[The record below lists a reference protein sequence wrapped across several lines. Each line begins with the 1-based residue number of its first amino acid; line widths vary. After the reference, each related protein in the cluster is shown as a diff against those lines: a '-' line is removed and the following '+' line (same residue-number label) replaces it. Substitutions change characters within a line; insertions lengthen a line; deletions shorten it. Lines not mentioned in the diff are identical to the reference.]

1 MNIVKPVYVYKWVNS
16 KQPIKYVFV
25 PAGAADAAAAAAY
38 SPSIIVINEPIYQD
52 SSKEDAMNKIA
63 YYINNASGGAAAPAT
78 AVPYYAWVNDEPF
91 LFNIS
96 NIKWKGYNINPF
108 KSTDRKANDI
118 AAPIHKD
125 KDYAKSQE
133 LFATDTN
140 VVINIVFKT
149 DFNEDIKYYYD
160 NIKFK
165 SNNYKV
171 NSDRRINELYKV
183 KIGNN
188 NNKKTSEEYYKVI
201 FAANIADMPSLI
213 ILFDRLTASRKIQ
226 LIQYITNLNKAYY
239 KLYKKHNF
247 KNRKELGRL
256 FKLTSDTANKDREC
270 INIYYTSSIFITIYA
285 TGIINLTFKFH
296 KDKGASIA
304 DILKH
309 KEDLNKYINDVLN
322 INIVFKEKGINAR
335 IRYNVYKATTDSLK
349 REIAAS
355 SIFTTANDK
364 DGKGGVFYYYKR
376 TANYKDRS
384 VVDKAIKNDILNNG
398 VANAVL
404 TANTADI
411 LDALII
417 VKKESGGFM
426 IDVKNTKSFF
436 EFECLEYWISRI
448 IESSINVKQQ
458 RQPEPIV
465 NDTKKDARDARDA
478 SAASAD
484 VSKVRSKSK
493 SKSDDG
499 SGSDSNSGS
508 SGSSGDNI
516 YKGLLNNY
524 ADGSS
529 SGGALA
535 NGGAPAKKGDADDN
549 NFYLINKLQNADKDI
564 WAKNNNPSRK
574 CQKDHQPLP
583 LTRDEY
589 NDLIKKGYKFDN
601 SMNHNKNIYVCPRIW
616 CPKSNVPL
624 DEADP
629 NAKCPLADEKPMLMN
644 ENMKNKNKP
653 RYVYLKTKDNM
664 PCCGKKANNNDA
676 DAADAVD
683 ANAPVDIIPVLS
695 PKSPPKSPPKQPKQP
710 PKPPKPPKPLLKP
723 DNDNNHIM
731 KKYPIDKINRYG
743 DIPEELY
750 KILYPND
757 YKDYLSKCS
766 SPNNISKK
774 RCILRKGLI
783 NIEEITHSGYDN
795 IINTIAYLVGETK
808 QTFIENIKNK
818 LDILKYLS
826 LDNGNV
832 CKDFGDYEPVLYADN
847 KGLYEDLKE
856 HINTKKLAIVLPDD
870 TSDKGDKGDANKYK
884 ISRLLYIYK
893 SYRTFIEYLSADNYP
908 EDKGV
913 QYLYSLVALVYKRL
927 LIVWEITINTNSNAP
942 SVDLI
947 APNYA
952 SDIIEYYE
960 GLQKK
965 NTKDAK
971 VDTKADTKDAK
982 DTEILMILKE
992 KWVINGSKEENKKY
1006 KDNKLYE
1013 IMKDRDSIYFYE
1025 PLVIKQINSTEK
1037 KHYTLSEFP
1046 NIAKIMNYKP
1056 VNNILSN
1063 LKHIDKNMKGETKVY
1078 RFAAIIINDNYTID
1092 KIMLENGVIIRFN
1105 PQGTLVLPYLI
1116 KELKIKNVVF
1126 ADDIKDTEITTYN
1139 HIHAKFLENINKLKD
1154 FNITVDIGEITSTV
1168 LNITKSVHKPPLA
1181 GTGNAAISTGRLLLF
1196 GKKGAF
1202 EEYKEKDAKDINK
1215 WSQLRL
1221 LVKDKLMSV
1230 LETKNNRMAE
1240 YSKKTRQEFIKYL
1253 VGLFDDGSRAASD
1266 TRAASGTSKI
1276 QIILEEIPV
1285 FTKNGLNDWYASTLL
1300 HTKYDY
1306 INGLSDNF
1314 VDNGNKD
1321 ELLFTQF
1328 LVNKNIPKSIL
1339 YYHEA
1344 NPRIIQDANDD
1355 ASDAN
1360 DAAIVNYDDAKAP
1373 VKAPFAA
1380 SAPVAPVPT
1389 NIIKIPSMFEGE
1401 PKVLNSKWIKYKKK
1415 IWWRLKY
1422 MKNVYAPSNIK
1433 ELFNYLKALDNDL
1446 VNDYSDIIEK
1456 SFKHFE
1462 YEFNKNKNGS
1472 ADNKKRIKDIFKDP
1486 HFYTSYTNAMNQVNN
1501 TKKVFKNVE
1510 MFLTNYF
1517 YNSTVAERM
1526 TILNHLRTASDDSND
1541 TYIYHPNETTFFNM
1555 SKVFNISILIIHSRA
1570 EYGKAVDVSK
1580 RADDK
1585 DLSITTTIFKAD
1597 SNSGGSGS
1605 RGSDR
1610 GSGSNSSG
1618 DALNRPLVI
1627 LYRHNDKTTLNYY
1640 IICDPQNKLFVYKE
1654 LKDAP
1659 EEIKAMVMKSKKTS
1673 GYSSSSSTQ
1682 TSKI

>member
-25 PAGAADAAAAAAY
+25 PAGAANDAANAAY
-38 SPSIIVINEPIYQD
+38 SPSITVINEPIYQD

-63 YYINNASGGAAAPAT
+63 YYINNASGTAATAAT
-78 AVPYYAWVNDEPF
+78 AAVPYYAWVNDEPF
-91 LFNIS
+91 LFNIN

-108 KSTDRKANDI
+108 KSTDRKAGDI
-118 AAPIHKD
+118 NADIRK
-125 KDYAKSQE
+125 KDYEKSKE
-133 LFATDTN
+133 LFETTDTN

-183 KIGNN
+183 KIGNNN

-247 KNRKELGRL
+247 KNRKELSRI
-256 FKLTSDTANKDREC
+256 FKLTSDTTNKDREC

-285 TGIINLTFKFH
+285 TGIVNLTFKFH

-309 KEDLNKYINDVLN
+309 KDDLNNYINDVLN
-322 INIVFKEKGINAR
+322 INIVFKEKFVNAR
-335 IRYNVYKATTDSLK
+335 IRYNVYKATTDNLK

-384 VVDKAIKNDILNNG
+384 VVDKVIKNDILNSG

-448 IESSINVKQQ
+448 IESSINDKQSTE
-458 RQPEPIV
+458 PEPIV
-465 NDTKKDARDARDA
+465 KDAKKDAKDDA
-478 SAASAD
+478 SAASAA
-484 VSKVRSKSK
+484 SAAKVR

-499 SGSDSNSGS
+499 SGNSS
-508 SGSSGDNI
+508 SDNI

-529 SGGALA
+529 SGDALA
-535 NGGAPAKKGDADDN
+535 AGAYDGGAPAKKGDADDN

-583 LTRDEY
+583 LTREEY

-601 SMNHNKNIYVCPRIW
+601 SLNHNKNIYVCPRIW

-676 DAADAVD
+676 VNADAA
-683 ANAPVDIIPVLS
+683 DIIPVVS
-695 PKSPPKSPPKQPKQP
+695 PKQP
-710 PKPPKPPKPLLKP
+710 PKPPNQPPKSPNQPPKSPNQPPKSPNQPPKSPNQPPKQPKSSPKQPPKP

-818 LDILKYLS
+818 LDILKYIS

-832 CKDFGDYEPVLYADN
+832 CKDFGDYEPVLYEDN
-847 KGLYEDLKE
+847 KGLYEELKV
-856 HINTKKLAIVLPDD
+856 HIITKNLAIVLPDD
-870 TSDKGDKGDANKYK
+870 TSSSKGSKGDASEYK

-947 APNYA
+947 APDYA
-952 SDIIEYYE
+952 SDIIEYYD
-960 GLQKK
+960 GLQRK
-965 NTKDAK
+965 NTKGDI
-971 VDTKADTKDAK
+971 
-982 DTEILMILKE
+982 EILMILKE

-1025 PLVIKQINSTEK
+1025 PLVIKQINKAEK

-1056 VNNILSN
+1056 ANNILSN
-1063 LKHIDKNMKGETKVY
+1063 LKHIDKNMKDDTKVY

-1092 KIMLENGVIIRFN
+1092 KMILENGVIIRFN

-1116 KELKIKNVVF
+1116 KELNIKNVVF
-1126 ADDIKDTEITTYN
+1126 ADDIKDTAITTYN

-1154 FNITVDIGEITSTV
+1154 FNITVDIGEITSV
-1168 LNITKSVHKPPLA
+1168 NNIMTESVIGLRSIRSIDSEA
-1181 GTGNAAISTGRLLLF
+1181 GRLLLF

-1253 VGLFDDGSRAASD
+1253 VGLFDDGSRGS
-1266 TRAASGTSKI
+1266 RIASGTPKI

-1314 VDNGNKD
+1314 VDNGS

-1328 LVNKNIPKSIL
+1328 LVNKNIPKNIL
-1339 YYHEA
+1339 YYHDA
-1344 NPRIIQDANDD
+1344 NPRIIQDA
-1355 ASDAN
+1355 S
-1360 DAAIVNYDDAKAP
+1360 DAAIVNYDDTKAAKAP
-1373 VKAPFAA
+1373 SAA
-1380 SAPVAPVPT
+1380 NAQFSPAAPVPT
-1389 NIIKIPSMFEGE
+1389 NIINIPSMFEGE

-1422 MKNVYAPSNIK
+1422 MKNVYSPNNIK
-1433 ELFNYLKALDNDL
+1433 ELFNYLKVLDNDL
-1446 VNDYSDIIEK
+1446 VNDYSNIIEM
-1456 SFKHFE
+1456 SFNHFKN
-1462 YEFNKNKNGS
+1462 EFNKNKDGS
-1472 ADNKKRIKDIFKDP
+1472 ADNKKRIKDVFKDP
-1486 HFYTSYTNAMNQVNN
+1486 HFYTSYINAMNQVNN

-1517 YNSTVAERM
+1517 YNSTVDERKA
-1526 TILNHLRTASDDSND
+1526 ILNHLRTASDDSND
-1541 TYIYHPNETTFFNM
+1541 TYIYHPNETTLFNM
-1555 SKVFNISILIIHSRA
+1555 SKVLNISILIIHSRA

-1597 SNSGGSGS
+1597 GGSGS
-1605 RGSDR
+1605 GS
-1610 GSGSNSSG
+1610 SSG

-1627 LYRHNDKTTLNYY
+1627 LYRHNDKTQLNYY
-1640 IICDPQNKLFVYKE
+1640 IICDPQNKHFVYKE

-1673 GYSSSSSTQ
+1673 GYSSSSSTH
-1682 TSKI
+1682 TSKL

>member
-25 PAGAADAAAAAAY
+25 PAGADPAANAAAAAY

-63 YYINNASGGAAAPAT
+63 YYINNAASAAAGAAA

-140 VVINIVFKT
+140 AVINIVFKS

-171 NSDRRINELYKV
+171 NSDRRISELYKV
-183 KIGNN
+183 KIGNNN

-247 KNRKELGRL
+247 KNRKELSRI
-256 FKLTSDTANKDREC
+256 FKLTSDTTNKDREC
-270 INIYYTSSIFITIYA
+270 IKIYYTSSIFITIYA
-285 TGIINLTFKFH
+285 TGIINLTFKYQ

-322 INIVFKEKGINAR
+322 INIVFKEKFVSAR

-364 DGKGGVFYYYKR
+364 DGVFYYYKR

-465 NDTKKDARDARDA
+465 KDTKKDDRDAKDA
-478 SAASAD
+478 SATSAD
-484 VSKVRSKSK
+484 AAKVRRK

-499 SGSDSNSGS
+499 SGSNSGS
-508 SGSSGDNI
+508 GSDNI

-529 SGGALA
+529 SGGTAGGT

-583 LTRDEY
+583 LTREEY
-589 NDLIKKGYKFDN
+589 NDLTKRGYKFDN

-629 NAKCPLADEKPMLMN
+629 NAKCPAADEKPMLMN

-676 DAADAVD
+676 DAADAAD
-683 ANAPVDIIPVLS
+683 ANAPVDIIPVVS
-695 PKSPPKSPPKQPKQP
+695 PKQPKSPPKSPKQQPKSPPKQPKQP
-710 PKPPKPPKPLLKP
+710 PKLPKP

-731 KKYPIDKINRYG
+731 KKYPIDKNNRFG

-750 KILYPND
+750 KILYPDN
-757 YKDYLSKCS
+757 YKEFLHSCS
-766 SPNNISKK
+766 SPNNINKK
-774 RCILRKGLI
+774 KCILRKGLI
-783 NIEEITHSGYDN
+783 NIEDITDKYKNQYDN
-795 IINTIAYLVGETK
+795 IINTIAYLVGEPSK
-808 QTFIENIKNK
+808 ETFIETIKNK
-818 LDILKYLS
+818 TDILIYLS
-826 LDNGNV
+826 LDNGNI
-832 CKDFGDYEPVLYADN
+832 CKDFGDYEPVLYEYNKGLYDDLKRHIDN
-847 KGLYEDLKE
+847 KGLTIELPSPP
-856 HINTKKLAIVLPDD
+856 LADSKDD
-870 TSDKGDKGDANKYK
+870 KDAFK

-893 SYRTFIEYLSADNYP
+893 SYRKFIEYLSADNYP

-913 QYLYSLVALVYKRL
+913 QYLYSIVALVYKKL
-927 LIVWEITINTNSNAP
+927 LIVWENTINSNSNAP
-942 SVDLI
+942 SVDLL
-947 APNYA
+947 APNYV
-952 SDIIEYYE
+952 SDIIEYY
-960 GLQKK
+960 GIQKK
-965 NTKDAK
+965 NK
-971 VDTKADTKDAK
+971 DTKDAK
-982 DTEILMILKE
+982 DAEILMILKE
-992 KWVINGSKEENKKY
+992 KWVINGSKEDNKKY

-1013 IMKDRDSIYFYE
+1013 IMKDRDNIYFYE
-1025 PLVIKQINSTEK
+1025 PLVIKTINNEK

-1046 NIAKIMNYKP
+1046 NITKIMNYKP
-1056 VNNILSN
+1056 VNNILGN
-1063 LKHIDKNMKGETKVY
+1063 LKHINKNIKEQSAKYSIST
-1078 RFAAIIINDNYTID
+1078 IIINDNYTID
-1092 KIMLENGVIIRFN
+1092 KMMLENNIIIRFK
-1105 PQGTLVLPYLI
+1105 PQGTIILPYLM
-1116 KELKIKNVVF
+1116 KELNIKNVVF
-1126 ADDIKDTEITTYN
+1126 ADDIIDTEYKITITN
-1139 HIHAKFLENINKLKD
+1139 NIHPKFLENINKLKD
-1154 FNITVDIGEITSTV
+1154 FNITVDIGEISSNDSR
-1168 LNITKSVHKPPLA
+1168 LTKSTLILRRTA
-1181 GTGNAAISTGRLLLF
+1181 GANAAGASGRLLLF

-1202 EEYKEKDAKDINK
+1202 EEYNDKNTNVINK

-1230 LETKNNRMAE
+1230 LETKNNRIAE
-1240 YSKKTRQEFIKYL
+1240 YSKKIRQEFIKYL
-1253 VGLFDDGSRAASD
+1253 VGLFDDA
-1266 TRAASGTSKI
+1266 TSGTSKI

-1285 FTKNGLNDWYASTLL
+1285 FTKEGLNDWYASTLL

-1306 INGLSDNF
+1306 INGMSDNF
-1314 VDNGNKD
+1314 VDNGS

-1328 LVNKNIPKSIL
+1328 LVNKNIPNNIL

-1344 NPRIIQDANDD
+1344 TPTIIKDISDDTSD
-1355 ASDAN
+1355 ASG
-1360 DAAIVNYDDAKAP
+1360 AIVNYDDAKAP
-1373 VKAPFAA
+1373 ANAAAKAPNAA
-1380 SAPVAPVPT
+1380 APASPAAPVPT

-1422 MKNVYAPSNIK
+1422 MKNVYAPNNIK

-1456 SFKHFE
+1456 SFNHFKN
-1462 YEFNKNKNGS
+1462 EFNKNKNGS
-1472 ADNKKRIKDIFKDP
+1472 VDNKKRIKDIFKDP

-1555 SKVFNISILIIHSRA
+1555 SKVLNISILIIHSRA

-1605 RGSDR
+1605 RGSNR
-1610 GSGSNSSG
+1610 GSNSNSG
-1618 DALNRPLVI
+1618 SDDALNRPLVI
-1627 LYRHNDKTTLNYY
+1627 LYRHNDKTQLNYY
-1640 IICDPQNKLFVYKE
+1640 IICDPQNKHFVYKE